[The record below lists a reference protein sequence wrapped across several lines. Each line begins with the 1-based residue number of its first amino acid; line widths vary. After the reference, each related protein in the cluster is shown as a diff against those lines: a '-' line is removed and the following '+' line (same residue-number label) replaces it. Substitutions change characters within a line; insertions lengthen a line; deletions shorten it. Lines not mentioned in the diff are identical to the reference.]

1 MTGCSCWHVTRQS
14 WLLKRLMI
22 SASHSA
28 ECRIVPLSLAPKLL
42 LLLQGYD
49 LTMKPDISA
58 PGSLYSSLP
67 NSTYQTWP
75 GTSMA
80 APYMAGVIALWK
92 ESMKKQ
98 GIRKPKEGWIQAAHI
113 ALKNTARPLPYK
125 GSEKFMWS
133 PVKVGAGVVQAYNA
147 VINKVRI
154 TPTQLL
160 VRTDMSTEKFTLNIS
175 NTGDTD
181 VTYKLTHR
189 PAVTVHLPKTW
200 YGDGFDDQLPVAQV
214 AVVHK
219 EITVPA
225 NSKVTLNVSDPIMQC
240 TVMSRSAAVYT
251 SKAAAA
257 TATQSHVLVALGFL
271 STCTGPTCCCSGHG
285 CVSCLVWTGQDHRP
299 TSPAGGGGHLRR
311 LHPVHTCDR
320 AGHNHRCLPAQAA
333 EGDACTRCCPHVVC
347 SWWTQQWCRP
357 AVCAL
362 PGVQQGLQHN
372 RPGQQPGAV
381 CAADA
386 RL

>member
-1 MTGCSCWHVTRQS
+1 MLTLRF
-14 WLLKRLMI
+14 
-22 SASHSA
+22 
-28 ECRIVPLSLAPKLL
+28 LL

-92 ESMKKQ
+92 ESMKNQ

-125 GSEKFMWS
+125 GAEKLMWS

-154 TPTQLL
+154 TPSQLL
-160 VRTDMSTEKFTLNIS
+160 VRTDMSTEKFTLNIT

-225 NSKVTLNVSDPIMQC
+225 NSKVTLNVSDPMMQC
-240 TVMSRSAAVYT
+240 TVHVPQRSSVRHIK
-251 SKAAAA
+251 SCSSN
-257 TATQSHVLVALGFL
+257 SHSVSCVLVLPCFP
-271 STCTGPTCCCSGHG
+271 STCTGPTCCCSRQE
-285 CVSCLVWTGQDHRP
+285 CVSVLPCVVNRSRSPSHKLCKRWRASTAV
-299 TSPAGGGGHLRR
+299 TSCSHL
-311 LHPVHTCDR
+311 
-320 AGHNHRCLPAQAA
+320 
-333 EGDACTRCCPHVVC
+333 
-347 SWWTQQWCRP
+347 
-357 AVCAL
+357 
-362 PGVQQGLQHN
+362 
-372 RPGQQPGAV
+372 
-381 CAADA
+381 
-386 RL
+386 